1 VAPAPIDDGWTELA
15 DWYDAKQGEE
25 GDLWHRALID
35 PGLLDQVGPVE
46 GLRLLDVGCGNGYL
60 ARRLAGR
67 GATVTAVDAT
77 ERMIEHARARG
88 DAGGRVTYLRADA
101 ADLPALE
108 SATFDLAYSNMAL
121 MDMPD
126 AAGAF
131 REIRRLLRPQGRFV
145 ATISH
150 PCFDNGLDSGWV
162 EETDSPAV
170 VTVGRVMR
178 TYRTPFRSEVLWH
191 LPGGIDRPTGSYHRP
206 LAWYARAISA
216 AGLLIEG
223 LDEPAP
229 LAEMLNGSSPD
240 GPRIRQIPLHLV
252 IAARAVGNPV
262 RPGAGSAP

>member
-1 VAPAPIDDGWTELA
+1 VAPAPTDDGWSDLA
-15 DWYDAKQGEE
+15 DWYDAKQGEG

-35 PGLLDQVGPVE
+35 PGLLAQIGPVD

-77 ERMIEHARARG
+77 EAMIERARARG

-101 ADLPALE
+101 ADLHPLE
-108 SATFDLAYSNMAL
+108 SGSFDLAYSNMAL

-131 REIRRLLRPQGRFV
+131 REIGRLLRPQGRLV

-150 PCFDNGLDSGWV
+150 PCFDNGLDSAWV
-162 EETDSPAV
+162 EETPSPGVAP
-170 VTVGRVMR
+170 VGRVMR
-178 TYRTPFRSEVLWH
+178 SYRAPFRSEVLWH
-191 LPGGIDRPTGSYHRP
+191 LPGGVDRPSGSYHRP

-216 AGLLIEG
+216 AGLLIEA
-223 LDEPAP
+223 LDEPSP
-229 LAEMLNGSSPD
+229 QAEMLDGSSPD
-240 GPRIRQIPLHLV
+240 GPRIVHIPLHLV
-252 IAARAVGNPV
+252 IAARAIGNPV